1 MGPGRD
7 RRIAGAIKTRISSDY
22 NADKAGCA
30 SLAGNANDL
39 CIKEAKGEVKVA
51 YAELEY
57 QNTGRPSDQNKVLV
71 AKAESVYAVAKERC
85 DDGAGNAKD
94 VCRKEAKAVETQAL
108 AEAKL
113 GRKIGV
119 ARKEA
124 AVDKR
129 DANYQLAIEKCD
141 A

>member
-1 MGPGRD
+1 L
-7 RRIAGAIKTRISSDY
+7 SDY

-30 SLAGNANDL
+30 SLAGNANDI
-39 CIKEAKGEVKVA
+39 CIKEAKGEEKVA

-57 QNTGRPSDQNKVLV
+57 QNTGRPSDRNKVLV